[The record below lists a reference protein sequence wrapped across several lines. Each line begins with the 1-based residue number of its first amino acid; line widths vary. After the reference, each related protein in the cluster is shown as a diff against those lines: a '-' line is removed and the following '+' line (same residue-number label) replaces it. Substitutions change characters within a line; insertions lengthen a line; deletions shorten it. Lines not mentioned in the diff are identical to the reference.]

1 MGYSSGV
8 FMQPITEEFG
18 WSRAQF
24 SSAFTAQ
31 MLLALIVGPLVG
43 RMIDRHGPR
52 RVALVGVF
60 AFIPGLSAL
69 GLATGVPW
77 QWWALGALQAVCT
90 AMIAPP
96 TWISA
101 IVPRFLASR
110 GMALAVALAGV
121 GVGTA
126 IWPVAAAYFVEH
138 IGWRGSFAAM
148 ALCWGLLMVPLTFLF
163 FTDPPRVAPAVTS
176 AKPLSLEYRETLL
189 SRDFICIT
197 LAGGLYASMS
207 YAMILHSV
215 PILRANGLTLTQAAT
230 LAAIAGICSITG
242 RLCTGFLLDRFRT
255 RPIAIVVFLLPILV
269 SLLLRSGGGSWE
281 SALLAVMLL
290 GLSAGAETDV
300 VVYTASH
307 RFSPHIFASVFAVI
321 MALLTLFAAL
331 GPMLASVL
339 FDAYQ
344 SYDLFLMLVA
354 PVVLVATLLIAV
366 VLSPGRSREALA

>member
-1 MGYSSGV
+1 MSTPTAKQEWSAHWPLPLIGMLGIAGSTTLGYSSGV
-8 FMQPITEEFG
+8 FMQPMTEEFG

-60 AFIPGLSAL
+60 AFVPGVSAL
-69 GLATGVPW
+69 GLATGAPW
-77 QWWALGALQAVCT
+77 QWWALGALQAACT
-90 AMIAPP
+90 SMIGPP

-126 IWPVAAAYFVEH
+126 IWPVTAAYFVEH
-138 IGWRGSFAAM
+138 IGWRGSFAAL
-148 ALCWGLLMVPLTFLF
+148 ALCWGVLMAPLTFLF
-163 FTDPPRVAPAVTS
+163 FTDPPRAPAPIVVG
-176 AKPLSLEYRETLL
+176 KPSSSEYRQALL
-189 SRDFICIT
+189 SRDFLCIT

-215 PILRANGLTLTQAAT
+215 PMLRANGLTLTQAAT
-230 LAAIAGICSITG
+230 LAGIAGVCSIMG
-242 RLCTGFLLDRFRT
+242 RLCTGYLLDRFRT
-255 RPIAIVVFLLPILV
+255 RPIAVVVFLLPIAV
-269 SLLLRSGGGSWE
+269 SLLLRLGGGSWE
-281 SALLAVMLL
+281 TALLAMMLL

-307 RFSPHIFASVFAVI
+307 RFGRHVFASVFAVI
-321 MALLTLFAAL
+321 MAVFALFAAM
-331 GPMLASVL
+331 GPLLASAL

-344 SYDLFLMLVA
+344 S
-354 PVVLVATLLIAV
+354 
-366 VLSPGRSREALA
+366 

>member
-1 MGYSSGV
+1 MSTPTAKQEWSAHWHLPFLGMLGIAGSATLGYSSGV

-138 IGWRGSFAAM
+138 IGWRASFAAM

-163 FTDPPRVAPAVTS
+163 FTDPPCVAPVVPS
-176 AKPLSLEYRETLL
+176 AKPSSLEYRQALL

-215 PILRANGLTLTQAAT
+215 PMLRANGLTLTQAAT
-230 LAAIAGICSITG
+230 LAGVTGLCSITG

-300 VVYTASH
+300 V
-307 RFSPHIFASVFAVI
+307 
-321 MALLTLFAAL
+321 
-331 GPMLASVL
+331 
-339 FDAYQ
+339 
-344 SYDLFLMLVA
+344 
-354 PVVLVATLLIAV
+354 
-366 VLSPGRSREALA
+366 